1 MLLFSPGEFMQIGVY
16 GCGYLGTV
24 VAACLADFGVPVTA
38 YGSDSVNTTLLAS
51 GILPFHEKNLSDIV
65 RRGVRSGRLMYSTHL
80 QSMVQRAEII
90 YLAEDANRDM
100 EAISMEI
107 ATYCDHGQILVLVTP
122 VPVGT
127 AHRIEERLKASG
139 KNITVVSHPLFLSEG
154 CAVEDFNWP
163 DRIVL
168 GTTSNAAVTSLK
180 ALYRPLVMRGVPVI
194 VTSHQTAELVREA
207 STAFLATKV
216 SFINE
221 LSSLCERINADA
233 VDLSLALGLDKRIA
247 PRSLQPG
254 SLGGSFTESDMD
266 SLANLAAGSGV
277 SLKILSAAREVNQ
290 EFCGRIMR
298 KINSAMGT
306 VEGKQVGLLGL
317 AFKPNTNSVVSSGSI
332 RLARSLMESGAH
344 VKAYDPIA
352 MPDAQQELSGNVR
365 YCDSAY
371 SVAEGADALVLG
383 TGWPEFRTLD
393 FDRIR
398 RIIRHPVVVDTK
410 NLLDG
415 PRMKALGFEYMGV
428 GRGA

>member
-1 MLLFSPGEFMQIGVY
+1 MQIGVY

-90 YLAEDANRDM
+90 YMAEDANRDM

-107 ATYCDHGQILVLVTP
+107 ANYCDHGQILVLVTP

-127 AHRIEERLKASG
+127 AQRIEERLKASG

-168 GTTSNAAVTSLK
+168 GTNSNAAVTSLK

-221 LSSLCERINADA
+221 LSSLCEHINADA

-298 KINSAMGT
+298 KISGAMGT

-352 MPDAQQELSGNVR
+352 MPDAQQELTGNVR

-398 RIIRHPVVVDTK
+398 RIIRNPVVVDTK

-415 PRMKALGFEYMGV
+415 PRMKALGFEYLGV

>member
-1 MLLFSPGEFMQIGVY
+1 MQIGVY

-107 ATYCDHGQILVLVTP
+107 ANYCDHGQILVLVTP

-127 AHRIEERLKASG
+127 AQRIEERLKASG
-139 KNITVVSHPLFLSEG
+139 RNITVVSHPLFLSEG

-277 SLKILSAAREVNQ
+277 SLKILTAAREVNQ
-290 EFCGRIMR
+290 EFCARIMR
-298 KINSAMGT
+298 KISGAMGS
-306 VEGKQVGLLGL
+306 VDGKEVGLLGL

-352 MPDAQQELSGNVR
+352 MPDAQQELTGNVR

-398 RIIRHPVVVDTK
+398 RIIRNPVVVDTK

-415 PRMKALGFEYMGV
+415 PRMRALGFEYLGV

>member
-1 MLLFSPGEFMQIGVY
+1 MQIGVY

-107 ATYCDHGQILVLVTP
+107 ANYCDHGQILVLVTP

-127 AHRIEERLKASG
+127 AHRIEERLKTSG

-290 EFCGRIMR
+290 EFCARIMR
-298 KINSAMGT
+298 KINSAMGS

-332 RLARSLMESGAH
+332 RLARSLMENGAH

-398 RIIRHPVVVDTK
+398 RIIRNPVVVDTK

>member
-1 MLLFSPGEFMQIGVY
+1 MQIGVY

-38 YGSDSVNTTLLAS
+38 YGSDSVNTTLLAT

-65 RRGVRSGRLMYSTHL
+65 RRGVRASRLMYSTHL

-90 YLAEDANRDM
+90 YLAEDSPKDI
-100 EAISMEI
+100 EAIANEI
-107 ATYCDHGQILVLVTP
+107 AGYSMHGQILVLVTP

-127 AHRIEERLKASG
+127 ARRVEERLKAAG
-139 KNITVVSHPLFLSEG
+139 KQMTVVSHPVFLSEG

-168 GTTSNAAVTSLK
+168 GTNSNAAVTTLK

-194 VTSHQTAELVREA
+194 VTTHETAELVREA

-221 LSSLCERINADA
+221 LSSLCEHINADA

-247 PRSLQPG
+247 PRCMQPG
-254 SLGGSFTESDMD
+254 SLGGAFTESDMD
-266 SLANLAAGSGV
+266 SLANLASGSGV
-277 SLKILSAAREVNQ
+277 SLKILSAAREVNR

-298 KINSAMGT
+298 KINGALES
-306 VEGKQVGLLGL
+306 VQGKQVGLLGL
-317 AFKPNTNSVVSSGSI
+317 AFKPNTNSVASSGAI
-332 RLARSLMESGAH
+332 HLARALMEGGAH

-352 MPDAQQELSGNVR
+352 MPDAQQELTGNVR

-383 TGWPEFRTLD
+383 TGWPEFRSLD
-393 FDRIR
+393 FDRIK
-398 RIIRHPVVVDTK
+398 RIIRRPIVIDTK

-415 PRMKALGFEYMGV
+415 PRMKALGFEYLGV
-428 GRGA
+428 GRA

>member
-1 MLLFSPGEFMQIGVY
+1 MQIGVY

-38 YGSDSVNTTLLAS
+38 YGSDSVNTTLLAT

-65 RRGVRSGRLMYSTHL
+65 RRGVRASRLMYSTHL

-90 YLAEDANRDM
+90 YLAEDSPKDIESIAN
-100 EAISMEI
+100 EI
-107 ATYCDHGQILVLVTP
+107 AGHSMHGQILVLVTP

-127 AHRIEERLKASG
+127 ARRVEERLKAAG
-139 KNITVVSHPLFLSEG
+139 KQMTVVSHPVFLSEG

-168 GTTSNAAVTSLK
+168 GTSSNAAVTALK
-180 ALYRPLVMRGVPVI
+180 SLYRPLVMRGVPVI
-194 VTSHQTAELVREA
+194 VTTHETAELVREA

-247 PRSLQPG
+247 PRCMQPG
-254 SLGGSFTESDMD
+254 SLGGAFTESDMD
-266 SLANLAAGSGV
+266 SLANLASGSGV
-277 SLKILSAAREVNQ
+277 SLKILTAAREVNR

-298 KINSAMGT
+298 KINGALES
-306 VEGKQVGLLGL
+306 VQGKQVGLLGL
-317 AFKPNTNSVVSSGSI
+317 AFKPNTNSVASSGAI
-332 RLARSLMESGAH
+332 HLARALMEGGAH

-352 MPDAQQELSGNVR
+352 MPDAQQELTGNVR

-383 TGWPEFRTLD
+383 TGWPEFRSLD
-393 FDRIR
+393 FDRIK
-398 RIIRHPVVVDTK
+398 RIIRRPIVVDTK

-415 PRMKALGFEYMGV
+415 PRMKALGFEYLGV
-428 GRGA
+428 GRA

>member
-1 MLLFSPGEFMQIGVY
+1 MQIGVY

-65 RRGVRSGRLMYSTHL
+65 RRGVRASRLMYSTHL

-90 YLAEDANRDM
+90 YLAEDANKDI
-100 EAISMEI
+100 ESISMEI
-107 ATYCDHGQILVLVTP
+107 ASYSVHGQILVLITP
-122 VPVGT
+122 APVGT
-127 AHRIEERLKASG
+127 ARRIEERLKTAG
-139 KNITVVSHPLFLSEG
+139 KQMTVVSHPVFLSEG

-168 GTTSNAAVTSLK
+168 GTNSSAAVSSLK

-194 VTSHQTAELVREA
+194 VTTHETAELVREA

-247 PRSLQPG
+247 PRCMQPG
-254 SLGGSFTESDMD
+254 SLGGAFTESDMD
-266 SLANLAAGSGV
+266 SLANLASVSGV
-277 SLKILSAAREVNQ
+277 SLKILTAAREVNR
-290 EFCGRIMR
+290 EFCTRIMR
-298 KINSAMGT
+298 KINGVLET
-306 VEGKQVGLLGL
+306 VSGKQVGLLGL
-317 AFKPNTNSVVSSGSI
+317 AFKPNTNSVASSGSI
-332 RLARSLMESGAH
+332 HLARALMESGAH

-352 MPDAQQELSGNVR
+352 MPDAQLELTGNVR

-383 TGWPEFRTLD
+383 TGWPEFRALD
-393 FDRIR
+393 FDRIK
-398 RIIRHPVVVDTK
+398 RIIRRPVVIDTK

-415 PRMKALGFEYMGV
+415 PRMKALGFEYLGV
-428 GRGA
+428 GRA

>member
-1 MLLFSPGEFMQIGVY
+1 MQIGVY

-107 ATYCDHGQILVLVTP
+107 ANYCDHGQILVLVTP

-127 AHRIEERLKASG
+127 AQRIEERLKASG
-139 KNITVVSHPLFLSEG
+139 RNITVVSHPLFLSEG

-168 GTTSNAAVTSLK
+168 GTNSNTAVSSLK

-290 EFCGRIMR
+290 EFCARIMK
-298 KINSAMGT
+298 KISGAMGT

-352 MPDAQQELSGNVR
+352 MPDAQQELTGNVR

-398 RIIRHPVVVDTK
+398 RIIRNPVVVDTK

-415 PRMKALGFEYMGV
+415 PRMKALGFEYLGV

>member
-1 MLLFSPGEFMQIGVY
+1 MQIGVY

-65 RRGVRSGRLMYSTHL
+65 RRGVRAGRLMYSTHL
-80 QSMVQRAEII
+80 QSMVQRAEIL
-90 YLAEDANRDM
+90 YLAEDSNRDIETLAM
-100 EAISMEI
+100 EVAN
-107 ATYCDHGQILVLVTP
+107 YCDHGQILVLITP

-127 AHRIEERLKASG
+127 ARRIEERLKTSG
-139 KNITVVSHPLFLSEG
+139 RQITVVSHPVFLSEG

-168 GTTSNAAVTSLK
+168 GTNSNAAVTALK

-194 VTSHQTAELVREA
+194 VTTHETAELVREA

-221 LSSLCERINADA
+221 LSTLCEHISADA
-233 VDLSLALGLDKRIA
+233 VDLALALGLDKRIA
-247 PRSLQPG
+247 PRCLQPG
-254 SLGGSFTESDMD
+254 SLGGAFAESDMD

-277 SLKILSAAREVNQ
+277 SLKILTAAREVNQ
-290 EFCGRIMR
+290 QFCNRIMQ
-298 KINSAMGT
+298 KINNVLET
-306 VEGKQVGLLGL
+306 VAGKQVGLLGL
-317 AFKPNTNSVVSSGSI
+317 AFKPNTNSVAHSGSI
-332 RLARSLMESGAH
+332 HLARALVQSGAH
-344 VKAYDPIA
+344 VRAYDPIA
-352 MPDAQQELSGNVR
+352 MPDAQQELNGSVK

-371 SVAEGADALVLG
+371 SVAEGADALVLS
-383 TGWPEFRTLD
+383 TGWPEFRALD

-398 RIIRHPVVVDTK
+398 RIIRRPLVVDTK

-415 PRMKALGFEYMGV
+415 PRMRALGFEYLGV
-428 GRGA
+428 GRA

>member
-1 MLLFSPGEFMQIGVY
+1 MQIGVY

-107 ATYCDHGQILVLVTP
+107 ANYCDHGQILVLVTP

-127 AHRIEERLKASG
+127 AQRIEERLKASG
-139 KNITVVSHPLFLSEG
+139 RNITVVSHPLFLSEG

-168 GTTSNAAVTSLK
+168 GTNSNAAVTSLK

-277 SLKILSAAREVNQ
+277 SLKILTAAREVNQ

-298 KINSAMGT
+298 KISGAMGT

-352 MPDAQQELSGNVR
+352 MPDAQQELTGNVR

-398 RIIRHPVVVDTK
+398 RIIRNPVVVDTK

-415 PRMKALGFEYMGV
+415 PRMKALGFEYLGV

>member
-1 MLLFSPGEFMQIGVY
+1 MRIGIY
-16 GCGYLGTV
+16 GAGYLGRV
-24 VAACLADFGVPVTA
+24 VAACLADFGTPVLAYDDDTA
-38 YGSDSVNTTLLAS
+38 RVLSLAE
-51 GILPFHEKNLSDIV
+51 GNIPFYEKNLKDVI
-65 RRGVRSGRLMYSTHL
+65 RRNLRSGRMSHSTEL
-80 QSMVQRAEII
+80 EPFARRSQVI
-90 YLAEDANRDM
+90 YFAADSSRYIEEMALKL
-100 EAISMEI
+100 
-107 ATYCDHGQILVLVTP
+107 ATYAEEATILVIVTP

-127 AHRIEERLKASG
+127 ANRVEQRLQAAGRKLL
-139 KNITVVSHPLFLSEG
+139 VVSHPLFLTEG

-168 GTTSNAAVTSLK
+168 GTNSNAAVTSLK

-194 VTSHQTAELVREA
+194 VTTHQTAELVREA

-290 EFCGRIMR
+290 EFCARIMK

-306 VEGKQVGLLGL
+306 VEGKQVG
-317 AFKPNTNSVVSSGSI
+317 
-332 RLARSLMESGAH
+332 
-344 VKAYDPIA
+344 
-352 MPDAQQELSGNVR
+352 
-365 YCDSAY
+365 
-371 SVAEGADALVLG
+371 
-383 TGWPEFRTLD
+383 
-393 FDRIR
+393 
-398 RIIRHPVVVDTK
+398 
-410 NLLDG
+410 
-415 PRMKALGFEYMGV
+415 
-428 GRGA
+428 

>member
-1 MLLFSPGEFMQIGVY
+1 MQIGVY

-298 KINSAMGT
+298 KINSAMGS

-332 RLARSLMESGAH
+332 RLARSLMENGAH

-383 TGWPEFRTLD
+383 TVWPEFRTLD

-398 RIIRHPVVVDTK
+398 RIIRNPVVVDTK

-415 PRMKALGFEYMGV
+415 PRMKALGFEYLGV

>member
-1 MLLFSPGEFMQIGVY
+1 MQIGVY

-65 RRGVRSGRLMYSTHL
+65 RRGVRAGRLMYSTHL

-90 YLAEDANRDM
+90 YLAEDANQDI
-100 EAISMEI
+100 ESISMEI
-107 ATYCDHGQILVLVTP
+107 ASYSVHGQILVLITP

-127 AHRIEERLKASG
+127 ARRIEARLKAAG
-139 KNITVVSHPLFLSEG
+139 KQMTVVSHPVFLSEG

-168 GTTSNAAVTSLK
+168 GTNSSAAVSSLK

-194 VTSHQTAELVREA
+194 VTTHETAELVREA

-247 PRSLQPG
+247 PRCMQPG
-254 SLGGSFTESDMD
+254 SLGGAFTESDMD
-266 SLANLAAGSGV
+266 SLANLASGSGV
-277 SLKILSAAREVNQ
+277 SLKILSAAREVNR
-290 EFCGRIMR
+290 EFCQRIMK
-298 KINSAMGT
+298 KINGVLDT
-306 VEGKQVGLLGL
+306 VSGKQVGLLGL
-317 AFKPNTNSVVSSGSI
+317 AFKPNTNSVASSGSI
-332 RLARSLMESGAH
+332 HLARALMESGAH

-352 MPDAQQELSGNVR
+352 MPDAQQELTGNVR

-393 FDRIR
+393 FDRIK
-398 RIIRHPVVVDTK
+398 RIIRRPVVIDTK

-415 PRMKALGFEYMGV
+415 PRMKALGFEYLGV
-428 GRGA
+428 GRA

>member
-1 MLLFSPGEFMQIGVY
+1 MQIGVY

-65 RRGVRSGRLMYSTHL
+65 RRGVRAGRLMYSTHL

-90 YLAEDANRDM
+90 YLAEDTNQEI
-100 EAISMEI
+100 EAISMEV
-107 ATYCDHGQILVLVTP
+107 ANYCDHGQILVLVTP

-127 AHRIEERLKASG
+127 ARRIEERLKSSG
-139 KNITVVSHPLFLSEG
+139 RQITVVSHPIFLSEG

-168 GTTSNAAVTSLK
+168 GTACNAAVSALK
-180 ALYRPLVMRGVPVI
+180 ALYRPLVMRGVPLI
-194 VTSHQTAELVREA
+194 VTTHETAELVREA

-247 PRSLQPG
+247 PRCLQPG
-254 SLGGSFTESDMD
+254 SLGGTFTESDMD

-277 SLKILSAAREVNQ
+277 SLKILTAAREVNR
-290 EFCGRIMR
+290 EFCGRIMK
-298 KINSAMGT
+298 KINGVLQT

-317 AFKPNTNSVVSSGSI
+317 AFKPNTNSVASSGSI
-332 RLARSLMESGAH
+332 CLARALMAGGAH

-352 MPDAQQELSGNVR
+352 MPDAQQELTGNVR

-393 FDRIR
+393 YDRIKRVIR
-398 RIIRHPVVVDTK
+398 RPFVVDTK

-415 PRMKALGFEYMGV
+415 ARMKALGFEYLGV
-428 GRGA
+428 GRA

>member
-1 MLLFSPGEFMQIGVY
+1 MQIGVY

-38 YGSDSVNTTLLAS
+38 YGSDAVNTTLLAS

-80 QSMVQRAEII
+80 QSMVQRSEII

-100 EAISMEI
+100 EAISTEI
-107 ATYCDHGQILVLVTP
+107 ANYCDHGQILVMVTP

-127 AHRIEERLKASG
+127 AQRIEERLKASG
-139 KNITVVSHPLFLSEG
+139 RQITVVSHPLFLSEG

-168 GTTSNAAVTSLK
+168 GTTSTTAVTALK

-221 LSSLCERINADA
+221 LSSLCERISADA
-233 VDLSLALGLDKRIA
+233 VDLALALGLDKRIA
-247 PRSLQPG
+247 PRCLQPG

-266 SLANLAAGSGV
+266 SLANLAAESGV

-298 KINSAMGT
+298 KISGALDT
-306 VEGKQVGLLGL
+306 LDGKQVGLLGL

-352 MPDAQQELSGNVR
+352 MPDAQQELTGNVR

-398 RIIRHPVVVDTK
+398 RIIRNPVVVDTK

-415 PRMKALGFEYMGV
+415 PRMKALGFEYFGV
-428 GRGA
+428 GRA

>member
-1 MLLFSPGEFMQIGVY
+1 MQIGVY

-38 YGSDSVNTTLLAS
+38 YGSDSVNTTLLAT

-65 RRGVRSGRLMYSTHL
+65 RRGVRASRLMYSTHL

-90 YLAEDANRDM
+90 YLAEDSPKDI
-100 EAISMEI
+100 EAIANEI
-107 ATYCDHGQILVLVTP
+107 AGYSMHGQILVLVTP

-127 AHRIEERLKASG
+127 ARRIEERLKAAG
-139 KNITVVSHPLFLSEG
+139 KQMTVVSHPVFLSEG

-168 GTTSNAAVTSLK
+168 GTNSNAAVTTLK

-194 VTSHQTAELVREA
+194 VTTHETAELVREA

-221 LSSLCERINADA
+221 LSSLCEHINADA

-247 PRSLQPG
+247 PRCMQPG
-254 SLGGSFTESDMD
+254 SLGGAFTESDMD
-266 SLANLAAGSGV
+266 SLANLASGSGV
-277 SLKILSAAREVNQ
+277 SLKILSAAREVNR

-298 KINSAMGT
+298 KINGALES
-306 VEGKQVGLLGL
+306 VQGKQVGLLGL
-317 AFKPNTNSVVSSGSI
+317 AFKPNTNSVASSGAI
-332 RLARSLMESGAH
+332 HLARALMEGGAH

-352 MPDAQQELSGNVR
+352 MPDAQQELTGNVR

-383 TGWPEFRTLD
+383 TGWPEFRSLD
-393 FDRIR
+393 FDRIK
-398 RIIRHPVVVDTK
+398 RIIRRPIVVDTK

-415 PRMKALGFEYMGV
+415 PRMKALGFEYLGV
-428 GRGA
+428 GRA

>member
-1 MLLFSPGEFMQIGVY
+1 MQIGVY

-107 ATYCDHGQILVLVTP
+107 ANYCDHGQILVLVTP

-127 AHRIEERLKASG
+127 AHRIEERMKASG
-139 KNITVVSHPLFLSEG
+139 RQITVVSHPLFLSEG

-168 GTTSNAAVTSLK
+168 GTNSNAAVTALK

-194 VTSHQTAELVREA
+194 VTTHQTAELVREA

-221 LSSLCERINADA
+221 LSSLCERISADA
-233 VDLSLALGLDKRIA
+233 VDLALALGLDKRIA
-247 PRSLQPG
+247 PRCLQPG

-277 SLKILSAAREVNQ
+277 SLKILTAAREVNH
-290 EFCGRIMR
+290 EFCGRIMQ
-298 KINSAMGT
+298 KISGALQSLDGR
-306 VEGKQVGLLGL
+306 QVGLLGL

-332 RLARSLMESGAH
+332 RLARRLMESGAH

-352 MPDAQQELSGNVR
+352 MPDAQQELTGNVR

-371 SVAEGADALVLG
+371 SVAEGSDALVLG

-398 RIIRHPVVVDTK
+398 RIIRNPVVVDTK

-415 PRMKALGFEYMGV
+415 PRMKALGFEYIGV
-428 GRGA
+428 GRA

>member
-1 MLLFSPGEFMQIGVY
+1 MQIGVY

-107 ATYCDHGQILVLVTP
+107 ANYCDHGQILVLVTP

-139 KNITVVSHPLFLSEG
+139 RNITVVSHPVFLSEG

-168 GTTSNAAVTSLK
+168 GTNSNAAVTSLK

-277 SLKILSAAREVNQ
+277 SLKILSAAREVNH
-290 EFCGRIMR
+290 EFCARIMR
-298 KINSAMGT
+298 KISGAMGT

-352 MPDAQQELSGNVR
+352 MPDAQQELTGNVR

-398 RIIRHPVVVDTK
+398 RIIRNPVVVDTK

-415 PRMKALGFEYMGV
+415 PRMKALGFEYLGV
-428 GRGA
+428 GRA

>member
-1 MLLFSPGEFMQIGVY
+1 MQIGVY

-107 ATYCDHGQILVLVTP
+107 ANYCDHGQILVLVTP

-139 KNITVVSHPLFLSEG
+139 RNITVVSHPLFLSEG

-168 GTTSNAAVTSLK
+168 GTNSNAAVTSLK

-194 VTSHQTAELVREA
+194 VTTHQTAELVREA

-221 LSSLCERINADA
+221 LSNLCERINADA

-247 PRSLQPG
+247 PRCLQPG

-266 SLANLAAGSGV
+266 SLANLAAGSGI

-290 EFCGRIMR
+290 EFCGRIMK
-298 KINSAMGT
+298 KISGALET
-306 VEGKQVGLLGL
+306 LDGKQVGLLGL

-332 RLARSLMESGAH
+332 RLARRLMESGAH

-398 RIIRHPVVVDTK
+398 RIIRNPVVVDTK

-415 PRMKALGFEYMGV
+415 ARMKALGFEYLGV
-428 GRGA
+428 GRA

>member
-1 MLLFSPGEFMQIGVY
+1 MQIGVY

-107 ATYCDHGQILVLVTP
+107 ANYCDHGQILVLVTP

-139 KNITVVSHPLFLSEG
+139 RNITVVSHPLFLSEG

-168 GTTSNAAVTSLK
+168 GTNSNAAVTSLK

-194 VTSHQTAELVREA
+194 VTTHQTAELVREA

-221 LSSLCERINADA
+221 LSNLCERINADA

-247 PRSLQPG
+247 PRCLQPG

-266 SLANLAAGSGV
+266 SLANLAAGSGI

-290 EFCGRIMR
+290 EFCGRIMK
-298 KINSAMGT
+298 KISGALET
-306 VEGKQVGLLGL
+306 LDGKQVGLLGL

-332 RLARSLMESGAH
+332 RLARRLMESGAH

-398 RIIRHPVVVDTK
+398 RIIRNPVVVDTK

-415 PRMKALGFEYMGV
+415 PRMKALGFEYLGV
-428 GRGA
+428 GRA

>member
-1 MLLFSPGEFMQIGVY
+1 MQIGVY

-65 RRGVRSGRLMYSTHL
+65 RRGVRAGRLMYSTHL
-80 QSMVQRAEII
+80 ESMVQRAEII
-90 YLAEDANRDM
+90 YVAEDSSKNIEQIAG
-100 EAISMEI
+100 EI
-107 ATYCDHGQILVLVTP
+107 ATFCDHNQIVVLVTP
-122 VPVGT
+122 MPVGT
-127 AHRIEERLKASG
+127 ARRIDGRFRTAG
-139 KNITVVSHPLFLSEG
+139 KQAVVVSHPIFLSEG

-168 GTTSNAAVTSLK
+168 GTNSNGAVTALK

-194 VTSHQTAELVREA
+194 VTTHETAELVREA

-221 LSSLCERINADA
+221 LSSLCERISADA
-233 VDLSLALGLDKRIA
+233 VDLALALGLDKRIA
-247 PRSLQPG
+247 PRCLQPG
-254 SLGGSFTESDMD
+254 SLGGTFTESDMD

-277 SLKILSAAREVNQ
+277 SLKILTAAREVNQ
-290 EFCGRIMR
+290 QFCDRVMQKISGALQTLDGR
-298 KINSAMGT
+298 
-306 VEGKQVGLLGL
+306 QVGLLGL
-317 AFKPNTNSVVSSGSI
+317 AFKPNTNSVASSGAI
-332 RLARSLMESGAH
+332 RLVRALIEGGAQ
-344 VKAYDPIA
+344 VRAYDPIA
-352 MPDAQQELSGNVR
+352 MPDAQQELNGNVR

-371 SVAEGADALVLG
+371 SVAEGADALILG

-398 RIIRHPVVVDTK
+398 RIIRNPVVVDTK

-415 PRMKALGFEYMGV
+415 PRMKALGFEYLGV
-428 GRGA
+428 GRA

>member
-1 MLLFSPGEFMQIGVY
+1 MQIGVY

-65 RRGVRSGRLMYSTHL
+65 RRGVRASRLMYSTHL

-90 YLAEDANRDM
+90 YLAEDANKDI
-100 EAISMEI
+100 ESISMEI
-107 ATYCDHGQILVLVTP
+107 ASYSVHGQILVLITP

-127 AHRIEERLKASG
+127 ARRIEEKLKAAG
-139 KNITVVSHPLFLSEG
+139 KQMTVVSHPVFLSEG

-168 GTTSNAAVTSLK
+168 GTNSSAAVSALK

-194 VTSHQTAELVREA
+194 VTTHETAELVREA

-247 PRSLQPG
+247 PRCMQPG
-254 SLGGSFTESDMD
+254 SLGGAFTESDMD
-266 SLANLAAGSGV
+266 SLANLASGSGV
-277 SLKILSAAREVNQ
+277 SLKILTAAREVNR
-290 EFCGRIMR
+290 EFCTRIMR
-298 KINSAMGT
+298 KINGVLET
-306 VEGKQVGLLGL
+306 VSGKQVGLLGL
-317 AFKPNTNSVVSSGSI
+317 AFKPNTNSVASSGSI
-332 RLARSLMESGAH
+332 HLARALMEGGAH

-352 MPDAQQELSGNVR
+352 MPDAQQELTGNVR

-383 TGWPEFRTLD
+383 TGWPEFRALD
-393 FDRIR
+393 FDRIK
-398 RIIRHPVVVDTK
+398 RIIRRPVVIDTK

-415 PRMKALGFEYMGV
+415 PRMKALGFEYLGV
-428 GRGA
+428 GRA

>member
-1 MLLFSPGEFMQIGVY
+1 MQIGVY

-107 ATYCDHGQILVLVTP
+107 ANYCDHGQILVLVTP

-139 KNITVVSHPLFLSEG
+139 RNITVVSHPLFLSEG

-168 GTTSNAAVTSLK
+168 GTNSNAAVTALK

-194 VTSHQTAELVREA
+194 VTTHQTAELVREA

-221 LSSLCERINADA
+221 LSNLCERINADA

-247 PRSLQPG
+247 PRCLQPG

-266 SLANLAAGSGV
+266 SLANLAAGSGI

-290 EFCGRIMR
+290 EFCGRIMK
-298 KINSAMGT
+298 KISGALET
-306 VEGKQVGLLGL
+306 LDGKQVGLLGL

-332 RLARSLMESGAH
+332 RLARRLMESGAH

-398 RIIRHPVVVDTK
+398 RIIRNPVVVDTK

-415 PRMKALGFEYMGV
+415 ARMKALGFEYLGV
-428 GRGA
+428 GRA

>member
-1 MLLFSPGEFMQIGVY
+1 MQIGVY

-100 EAISMEI
+100 DAISMEI
-107 ATYCDHGQILVLVTP
+107 ATYCDHGQILGVVTP

-168 GTTSNAAVTSLK
+168 GTTSNAAVTALK

-266 SLANLAAGSGV
+266 SLANLAAGSGI

-298 KINSAMGT
+298 KINSAMGS

-332 RLARSLMESGAH
+332 RLARSLMENGAH

-398 RIIRHPVVVDTK
+398 RIIRNPVVVDTK

-415 PRMKALGFEYMGV
+415 PRMKALGFEYLGV

>member
-1 MLLFSPGEFMQIGVY
+1 MQIGVY

-38 YGSDSVNTTLLAS
+38 YGSDSVNTTLLAT

-65 RRGVRSGRLMYSTHL
+65 RRGVRASRLMYSTHL

-90 YLAEDANRDM
+90 YLAEDSPKDIETIAN
-100 EAISMEI
+100 EI
-107 ATYCDHGQILVLVTP
+107 AEYSMHGQILVLVTP

-127 AHRIEERLKASG
+127 ARRVEERLKAAG
-139 KNITVVSHPLFLSEG
+139 KQMTVVSHPVFLSEG

-168 GTTSNAAVTSLK
+168 GTNSTAAVATLK

-194 VTSHQTAELVREA
+194 VTTHETAELVREA

-247 PRSLQPG
+247 PRCMQPG
-254 SLGGSFTESDMD
+254 SLGGAFTESDMD

-277 SLKILSAAREVNQ
+277 SLKILTAAREVNR

-298 KINSAMGT
+298 KINGALDS
-306 VEGKQVGLLGL
+306 VHGKQVGLLGL
-317 AFKPNTNSVVSSGSI
+317 AFKPNTNSVASSGAI
-332 RLARSLMESGAH
+332 HLARALMEGGAH

-352 MPDAQQELSGNVR
+352 MPDAQQELTGNVR

-383 TGWPEFRTLD
+383 TGWPEFRSLD
-393 FDRIR
+393 FDRIK
-398 RIIRHPVVVDTK
+398 RIIRRPIVVDTK

-415 PRMKALGFEYMGV
+415 PRMKALGFEYFGV
-428 GRGA
+428 GRA

>member
-1 MLLFSPGEFMQIGVY
+1 MQIGVY

-90 YLAEDANRDM
+90 YMAEDANRDM
-100 EAISMEI
+100 EAISTEI
-107 ATYCDHGQILVLVTP
+107 AAYCDRGQILVLVTP

-127 AHRIEERLKASG
+127 AHRIEERLKACG

-168 GTTSNAAVTSLK
+168 GTNSSAAVTSLK

-194 VTSHQTAELVREA
+194 VTSHQTAELVRAA

-221 LSSLCERINADA
+221 LSNLCERIDADA

-254 SLGGSFTESDMD
+254 SMGGSFTESDMD

-290 EFCGRIMR
+290 EFCARIMK
-298 KINSAMGT
+298 KISGAMGT

-352 MPDAQQELSGNVR
+352 MPDAQQELTGNVR

-398 RIIRHPVVVDTK
+398 RIIRNPVVVDTK

-415 PRMKALGFEYMGV
+415 PRMKALGFEYLGV

>member
-1 MLLFSPGEFMQIGVY
+1 MQIGVY

-100 EAISMEI
+100 EAISVEI
-107 ATYCDHGQILVLVTP
+107 ANYCDHGQILVLVTP

-127 AHRIEERLKASG
+127 AQRIEERLKASG
-139 KNITVVSHPLFLSEG
+139 RNITVVSHPLFLSEG

-194 VTSHQTAELVREA
+194 VTTHQTAELVREA

-277 SLKILSAAREVNQ
+277 SLKILTAAREVNQ
-290 EFCGRIMR
+290 EFCARIMR
-298 KINSAMGT
+298 KISGAMGT
-306 VEGKQVGLLGL
+306 VDGNQVGLLGL

-332 RLARSLMESGAH
+332 RLARSLMENGAH

-398 RIIRHPVVVDTK
+398 RIIRNPVVVDTK

-415 PRMKALGFEYMGV
+415 PRMKALGFEYLGV

>member
-1 MLLFSPGEFMQIGVY
+1 MQIGVY

-38 YGSDSVNTTLLAS
+38 YGSDAVNTTLLAS

-107 ATYCDHGQILVLVTP
+107 ANYCDHGQILVLVTP

-127 AHRIEERLKASG
+127 AQRIEERLRASG
-139 KNITVVSHPLFLSEG
+139 RNITVVSHPLFLSEG

-168 GTTSNAAVTSLK
+168 GTGSNAAVTSLK

-194 VTSHQTAELVREA
+194 VTTHQTAELVREA

-221 LSSLCERINADA
+221 LSNLCERINADA

-247 PRSLQPG
+247 PRCLQPG

-266 SLANLAAGSGV
+266 SLANLAAGSGI
-277 SLKILSAAREVNQ
+277 SLKILTAAREVNQ
-290 EFCGRIMR
+290 EFCGRIMK
-298 KINSAMGT
+298 KISGALET
-306 VEGKQVGLLGL
+306 LDGKQVGLLGL

-332 RLARSLMESGAH
+332 RLARRLMESGAH

-352 MPDAQQELSGNVR
+352 MPDAQLELTGNVR

-398 RIIRHPVVVDTK
+398 RIIRNPVVVDTK

-415 PRMKALGFEYMGV
+415 PRMKALGFEYLGV
-428 GRGA
+428 GRA

>member
-1 MLLFSPGEFMQIGVY
+1 MQIGVY

-38 YGSDSVNTTLLAS
+38 YGSDAVNTTLLAS

-80 QSMVQRAEII
+80 QSMVHRAEII

-107 ATYCDHGQILVLVTP
+107 ANYCDHGQILVLVTP

-127 AHRIEERLKASG
+127 AQRIEERLKASG
-139 KNITVVSHPLFLSEG
+139 RQITVVSHPLFLSEG

-168 GTTSNAAVTSLK
+168 GTNSTAAVTSLK

-194 VTSHQTAELVREA
+194 VTTHQTAELVREA

-221 LSSLCERINADA
+221 LSSLCERISADA
-233 VDLSLALGLDKRIA
+233 VDLALALGLDKRIA
-247 PRSLQPG
+247 PRCLQPG

-277 SLKILSAAREVNQ
+277 SLKILSAAREVNH
-290 EFCGRIMR
+290 EFCGRIMQ
-298 KINSAMGT
+298 KISGAMGT
-306 VEGKQVGLLGL
+306 LDGRQVGLLGL

-332 RLARSLMESGAH
+332 RLARRLMESGAH

-352 MPDAQQELSGNVR
+352 MPDAQQELTGNVR

-398 RIIRHPVVVDTK
+398 RIIRNPVVVDTK

-415 PRMKALGFEYMGV
+415 PRMKALGFEYIGV
-428 GRGA
+428 GRA

>member
-398 RIIRHPVVVDTK
+398 RIIRNPVVVDTK

>member
-1 MLLFSPGEFMQIGVY
+1 MQIGVY

-90 YLAEDANRDM
+90 YMAEDANRDM

-107 ATYCDHGQILVLVTP
+107 ANYCDHGQILVLVTP

-127 AHRIEERLKASG
+127 AQRIEERLKASG

-168 GTTSNAAVTSLK
+168 GTNSNAAVTSLK

-221 LSSLCERINADA
+221 LSSLCEHINADA

-290 EFCGRIMR
+290 EFCGRIMK
-298 KINSAMGT
+298 KISGAMGT
-306 VEGKQVGLLGL
+306 VDGKQVGLLGL

-352 MPDAQQELSGNVR
+352 MPDAQQELTGNVR

-415 PRMKALGFEYMGV
+415 PRMKALGFEYLGV